1 MRAQMLTHRVPAL
14 ALIAL
19 AACTSP
25 TPVIEPCEG
34 LLVVTVQFDEPAP
47 TALRVVWEG
56 EVVHDSCD
64 EIDRLLYGLDVDGS
78 TLTVRQG
85 DVHYVSPETLTLHV
99 YDQGDCTSERLLF
112 SAVEVPVG
120 PAEECS
126 LATLE
131 LSLDDVACC
140 CESPAGDVLEEEL
153 RPARACADGGGRCV
167 AVDAGEQCGAG
178 A

>member
-1 MRAQMLTHRVPAL
+1 M
-14 ALIAL
+14 
-19 AACTSP
+19 
-25 TPVIEPCEG
+25 
-34 LLVVTVQFDEPAP
+34 
-47 TALRVVWEG
+47 
-56 EVVHDSCD
+56 
-64 EIDRLLYGLDVDGS
+64 
-78 TLTVRQG
+78 QG
-85 DVHYVSPETLTLHV
+85 D
-99 YDQGDCTSERLLF
+99 TSYQLL
-112 SAVEVPVG
+112 SEGVTP
-120 PAEECS
+120 EECS